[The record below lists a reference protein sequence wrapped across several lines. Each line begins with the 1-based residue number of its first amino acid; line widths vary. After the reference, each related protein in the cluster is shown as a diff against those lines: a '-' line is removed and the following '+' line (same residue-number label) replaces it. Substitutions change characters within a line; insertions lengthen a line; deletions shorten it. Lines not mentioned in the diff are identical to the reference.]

1 MQKSSNAAI
10 AFGGMYAS
18 FIGIWIILLLV
29 NRIGKENRKFFSAL
43 KPNKARW
50 KISVGLGLL
59 LGFGLNLVVG
69 ITAQLLGEINIYFD
83 SFNPLPFIFLLICVF
98 IQSGAE
104 ELALRWFL
112 YQRLSKYFPKTP
124 QVAILVNALI
134 FMGLHAF
141 NGGVTIIGMLH
152 LLFTGVIC
160 SLLVYYFDS
169 FWGAVIAHTG
179 WNFCQSILLG
189 LPNSGIVSA
198 YSVFKLDAATA
209 VSGFAYDVNFGIEGS
224 LMAII
229 MQAIICIALVVYGE
243 KKLKAKKEMA

>member
-18 FIGIWIILLLV
+18 FIGIWIIVLLV

-169 FWGAVIAHTG
+169 FWGAVIVHTG

-189 LPNSGIVSA
+189 LPNSGVVSA
-198 YSVFKLDAATA
+198 YSVFKLDAA
-209 VSGFAYDVNFGIEGS
+209 S
-224 LMAII
+224 
-229 MQAIICIALVVYGE
+229 
-243 KKLKAKKEMA
+243 